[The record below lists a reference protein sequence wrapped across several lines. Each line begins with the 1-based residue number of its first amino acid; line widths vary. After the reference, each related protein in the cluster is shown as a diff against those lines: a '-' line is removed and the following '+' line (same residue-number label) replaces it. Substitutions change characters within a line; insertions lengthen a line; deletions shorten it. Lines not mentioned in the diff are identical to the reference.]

1 MSHEVLSRQA
11 TRSASPEEDAQ
22 IDQFLPAIVLA
33 YFASQNR
40 SLLAADCLIETV
52 VEMYRRGMQLD
63 SLQFALSMAT
73 LQSGSTLLSEQEL
86 DILTARCGIV
96 MLTLH
101 EVGCAVYPKAHG
113 ASGTVQ
119 NQQQEESLNEQSKRL
134 TRGLGRFVKQIVDM
148 YKSGFDSKRMLLQQ
162 SLAGS
167 QGGESGNQG
176 GESPFVITMQQNTRL
191 VVLTLE
197 MIQHSCIPITSP
209 FQSTS
214 PHENYSSS
222 DSDGSNQDPDTHP
235 STSLP
240 SAASSSPLHR
250 PPTAGAGRSQGSKPF
265 EQELNSLGSN
275 ASSPMTSNK
284 RAKLEQVD
292 QGEEVDDSQD
302 QPGLSSS
309 KEDVRR
315 AFREEEDEARQLT
328 DASAPPE
335 RAEPVNPGTFTPKSA
350 EPLQNPGRIHSE
362 PDQILSP
369 TGYILGFLPSSSRDP
384 AETPASSSSA
394 SALQAQ
400 TQLSPVADSGGEHR
414 LMPPDSPESSSDSTR
429 RPEKEEEGG
438 WTAQQLFDQLIQDEF
453 AQTGGL
459 LPLNHRIRGGRA
471 TPPHLTAEL
480 FARWLSTSYMTLAVM
495 GVPHPH
501 ASQQLGWAWVTL
513 PLPADPSSLLS
524 PSQNSLQAH
533 RLAEIVGNKLRLEE
547 EEDYRRQG
555 QQLEEEVSES
565 AKAMRDIS
573 AFQLMTQAD
582 GHQAQEQY
590 VVLED
595 PALQHTS
602 TGYNVV
608 VQQLELVSL
617 TRAAVMQNQ
626 KVSTDV

>member
-1 MSHEVLSRQA
+1 MS
-11 TRSASPEEDAQ
+11 T
-22 IDQFLPAIVLA
+22 
-33 YFASQNR
+33 
-40 SLLAADCLIETV
+40 IE
-52 VEMYRRGMQLD
+52 YW
-63 SLQFALSMAT
+63 LQ
-73 LQSGSTLLSEQEL
+73 
-86 DILTARCGIV
+86 
-96 MLTLH
+96 
-101 EVGCAVYPKAHG
+101 
-113 ASGTVQ
+113 
-119 NQQQEESLNEQSKRL
+119 
-134 TRGLGRFVKQIVDM
+134 
-148 YKSGFDSKRMLLQQ
+148 
-162 SLAGS
+162 
-167 QGGESGNQG
+167 
-176 GESPFVITMQQNTRL
+176 
-191 VVLTLE
+191 

-438 WTAQQLFDQLIQDEF
+438 KTIPEGNEDRANQGSS
-453 AQTGGL
+453 ATHARPAAVRL
-459 LPLNHRIRGGRA
+459 LLG
-471 TPPHLTAEL
+471 
-480 FARWLSTSYMTLAVM
+480 FM
-495 GVPHPH
+495 GALQ
-501 ASQQLGWAWVTL
+501 ASQYAV
-513 PLPADPSSLLS
+513 DSFV
-524 PSQNSLQAH
+524 N
-533 RLAEIVGNKLRLEE
+533 
-547 EEDYRRQG
+547 
-555 QQLEEEVSES
+555 
-565 AKAMRDIS
+565 
-573 AFQLMTQAD
+573 
-582 GHQAQEQY
+582 
-590 VVLED
+590 
-595 PALQHTS
+595 
-602 TGYNVV
+602 NVV
-608 VQQLELVSL
+608 QYYRYTSQ
-617 TRAAVMQNQ
+617 TAV
-626 KVSTDV
+626 T